1 MNLDDIPGLKLP
13 PHNIE
18 FEQAILGCL
27 LKQPERMDDIG
38 LGERDF
44 YDNAHR
50 LIFMAIRDCLEAD
63 GKCDVIIAAERLK
76 LTGNLESAGG
86 LPYLVSLMQNT
97 PGAANLR
104 SYVKGIAD
112 KSLERGL
119 LTASYEIG
127 EIAASSEP
135 YAEKLA
141 KSQALLMGIE
151 TAQASSEAVSLR
163 DAMKA
168 MIERVDR
175 AFHGTEQVTKTHF
188 HDLDEKIIGLGAGDM
203 VVLAGRPSMGKTA
216 FALQIAT
223 QVSETLPVLIFSL
236 EMGAEQLAMR
246 QAATEGKIDLMALR
260 SGKLEGDDWD
270 KLSYVMGKLSSRPF
284 FIDDRSSLSMQQI
297 RARARQTKRKHGL
310 GLIVIDYIGL
320 IDGPG
325 DNRVN
330 VVSDISRSIK
340 GMARE
345 LGVPVI
351 ALSQLNRQIEQ
362 RQNKRPLMSD
372 LRDSGSI
379 EQDADLI
386 LMLYRDEYYNPD
398 TEWKGVAECI
408 IAKQRNGPTG
418 MIPLAFKAEHARFG
432 NFAGRYDP
440 DKPKESARR
449 GFGA

>member
-27 LKQPERMDDIG
+27 LQAPERMDDIG

-44 YDNAHR
+44 YDEAHR
-50 LIFMAIRDCLEAD
+50 LIFMAIRDCLESD
-63 GKCDVIIAAERLK
+63 GKCDVIIAAERLRAS
-76 LTGNLESAGG
+76 GSLEKAGG
-86 LPYLVSLMQNT
+86 LPYLVSLMH
-97 PGAANLR
+97 GIASAVNLR
-104 SYVKGIAD
+104 QYVKAVLD
-112 KSLERGL
+112 KSRERGL
-119 LTASYEIG
+119 LAAAYEITD
-127 EIAASSEP
+127 IATSGEP

-141 KSQALLMGIE
+141 KAQALLMGVD
-151 TAQASSEAVSLR
+151 TAQSSGEAVSLR

-168 MIERVDR
+168 MIERVDI
-175 AFHGTEQVTKTHF
+175 AYHGTAQVVKTNF
-188 HDLDEKIIGLGAGDM
+188 TDLDNKIIGLEAGDFI
-203 VVLAGRPSMGKTA
+203 VVAGRPSMGKTA

-223 QVSETLPVLIFSL
+223 QVSETESVLIFSL
-236 EMGAEQLAMR
+236 EMASQQLAMR
-246 QAATEGKIDLMALR
+246 QAATVGKIDLMALR
-260 SGKLEGDDWD
+260 AGKMQNEDWE
-270 KLSYVMGKLSSRPF
+270 KLTYATSKLANRPF

-320 IDGPG
+320 IEGAG
-325 DNRVN
+325 ENRVN

-386 LMLYRDEYYNPD
+386 LMLYRDEYYNPN

-408 IAKQRNGPTG
+408 VAKQRNGPTG
-418 MIPLAFKAEHARFG
+418 MVPLAFHAEHARFG

-440 DKPKESARR
+440 DKREAKTERR
-449 GFGA
+449 GFA